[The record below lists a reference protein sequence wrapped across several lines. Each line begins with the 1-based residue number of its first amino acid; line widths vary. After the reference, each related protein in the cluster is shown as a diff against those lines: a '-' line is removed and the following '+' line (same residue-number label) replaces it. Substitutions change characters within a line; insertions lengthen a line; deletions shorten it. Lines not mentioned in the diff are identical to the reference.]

1 MSRAPR
7 LYSHQIIKMRLVRR
21 RLYPKILREGSATN
35 LSLSHAFSPLA
46 TCVTE
51 AKNGHDGLTS
61 SFGSSVSWS
70 ACELRSTKLF
80 AIPILI
86 RLGIWC
92 YFSCAAICTR
102 KTS

>member
-7 LYSHQIIKMRLVRR
+7 LYSHQIIKMRTSLLEAGAKATISKNSSRGLSDEPFSVVR
-21 RLYPKILREGSATN
+21 LL
-35 LSLSHAFSPLA
+35 SPLA

-70 ACELRSTKLF
+70 ACEHRSTKLF

-86 RLGIWC
+86 RLGI
-92 YFSCAAICTR
+92 
-102 KTS
+102 